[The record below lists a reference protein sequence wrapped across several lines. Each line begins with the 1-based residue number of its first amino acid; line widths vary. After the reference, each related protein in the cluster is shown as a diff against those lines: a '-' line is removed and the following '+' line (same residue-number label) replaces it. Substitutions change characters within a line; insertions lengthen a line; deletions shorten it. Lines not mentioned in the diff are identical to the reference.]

1 MKDENIIAGF
11 LLWFKRG
18 MKQTIAGFFLFL
30 LGLFFFLSLSS
41 CNNYSPAPPDK
52 GNSIFLPLILKEEIS
67 FNPLKQRNNVM
78 DFLFDRLLETDGE
91 GNIVPCLVRK
101 WTLSDD
107 EVTWTLELGE
117 DLFWSD
123 GEKIS
128 SDDVLFTINY
138 LKDPALSPSFYR
150 SFEIIDK
157 VKKLDDLTVEVK
169 LKEKF
174 APFPVLLYG
183 IYAVPEHI
191 VKKDSHNPSFFLP
204 GSGPFIFAGTLKDG
218 SFLLF
223 RNDKY
228 RNKNALP
235 EIENIVF
242 RIYKDRESAFDGLI
256 QGNIDFLDDMSV
268 ENFTEIE
275 ENYSEFNL
283 YDCPGS
289 NYTCMGFNFKE
300 EIFNDPLVRQ
310 AISYGVDRELIL
322 GKLMKNRGEISTGPI
337 YPFMKIWHEKTNGYV
352 YNPEKSKEL
361 LRKGGWKIGDKGV
374 FEKDGKYLYFKLST
388 YRGSPLRERTVTLI
402 KEFLAEIS
410 IAVETEF
417 MEWDEFVYSLYSGK
431 LSAWCVSL
439 TGKGLDPDNLTYYY
453 FYSGLTPEKG
463 GNNYGFYSN
472 EKADGLL
479 LKARKEEDIDRRIE
493 YYRQLQYLF
502 SEDLPVI
509 FLYYQSNLIAINKR
523 IEIPAGSEPGVIRLY
538 GEFYRWK
545 VSGKTAS
552 E

>member
-1 MKDENIIAGF
+1 
-11 LLWFKRG
+11 
-18 MKQTIAGFFLFL
+18 
-30 LGLFFFLSLSS
+30 
-41 CNNYSPAPPDK
+41 
-52 GNSIFLPLILKEEIS
+52 
-67 FNPLKQRNNVM
+67 
-78 DFLFDRLLETDGE
+78 
-91 GNIVPCLVRK
+91 
-101 WTLSDD
+101 
-107 EVTWTLELGE
+107 
-117 DLFWSD
+117 
-123 GEKIS
+123 
-128 SDDVLFTINY
+128 
-138 LKDPALSPSFYR
+138 
-150 SFEIIDK
+150 
-157 VKKLDDLTVEVK
+157 
-169 LKEKF
+169 
-174 APFPVLLYG
+174 
-183 IYAVPEHI
+183 
-191 VKKDSHNPSFFLP
+191 
-204 GSGPFIFAGTLKDG
+204 
-218 SFLLF
+218 
-223 RNDKY
+223 
-228 RNKNALP
+228 
-235 EIENIVF
+235 
-242 RIYKDRESAFDGLI
+242 
-256 QGNIDFLDDMSV
+256 
-268 ENFTEIE
+268 
-275 ENYSEFNL
+275 
-283 YDCPGS
+283 
-289 NYTCMGFNFKE
+289 
-300 EIFNDPLVRQ
+300 
-310 AISYGVDRELIL
+310 
-322 GKLMKNRGEISTGPI
+322 
-337 YPFMKIWHEKTNGYV
+337 MKIWHEKTNGYA